1 MSTSTETTPLTAAA
15 AMAAAPP
22 TGPSYVFPG
31 VPSRSRRSQMR
42 RFQCC
47 MWTVFLGMIILAL
60 VIATNFS
67 SYDPYTNSSTVHLL
81 VDSDDLPMNSSDLFL
96 LLMDIIDPI
105 PDEEV
110 IDWKFPAINASL
122 QAEAEEFAVRAL
134 GDRELFEETIS
145 LTPVNTPAYRHYRS
159 ISTTPESRKLAR
171 RGYVEYHATLLIAK
185 KFNYTKRPGRSNI
198 GNGPRINLNDP
209 THFVKCD
216 PKEKYRRANGTCNNK
231 RNPRYYGAAYIPYRR
246 QVAPD
251 YGDGISAPRKSHTQK
266 ELPSARQ
273 VSLQVHR
280 ASYPT
285 DSNFTVMLAVFG
297 QFLDHDI
304 TATALTTSQD
314 GESINCCTVPLS
326 THPECFPVPLER
338 SDPFYTLYNAT
349 CMNFVRS
356 AAAPTGIYGPRQQL
370 NQATSFIDGSVVYGN
385 SEQRQMSLR
394 TRRNG
399 TLRMY
404 ITHDGRELLPLST
417 NPDDGCNQEEMNS
430 VGKYCFES
438 GDDRSNENLLLTSMH
453 LLFARHHNYLA
464 RGLQAV
470 NPHWNDET
478 VFQEARK
485 IIGAQMQHITYNEF
499 LPILLGKK
507 LATKIGITS
516 DPRSNVDTYDP
527 KVDASIANNFAS
539 AAFRFAHTLLP
550 SLFQATKDNSTQGSI
565 ELHKMLFNPYS
576 LWAERGID
584 KAIELSVNNPVSRV
598 DRFFSIELTEKL
610 FEGTTTAEDRIPIC
624 GLDLVS
630 LNIQRGRDH
639 GLPSYP
645 VFRKHCGF
653 PSIKT
658 WKDMEASIEPESLKS
673 IREIYATP
681 DDVDFYTGALSEP
694 PIEGSIFG
702 PVLTCIVSDQFLR
715 IKKGDSHWYER
726 KVGPQIFTPR
736 QLKEIY
742 KTKLARIICRNSDA
756 IDRTRVL
763 VMERRPSEEN
773 IFANCTELRNFNFSP
788 WKEKIRSTNLTAVAF
803 SNSET
808 LIRVMTVVN
817 STMPPNFKL

>member
-1 MSTSTETTPLTAAA
+1 MSTETTPLTAAV
-15 AMAAAPP
+15 AMAAVPP
-22 TGPSYVFPG
+22 AGPSYVFPG
-31 VPSRSRRSQMR
+31 VPPRSRRSKMR

-47 MWTVFLGMIILAL
+47 MWTVFLGIIILCL
-60 VIATNFS
+60 IIAANFS
-67 SYDPYTNSSTVHLL
+67 SFDPYTNPTTVHLTQIP
-81 VDSDDLPMNSSDLFL
+81 DDIPLNTSQLFL
-96 LLMDIIDPI
+96 LLMDIKEPLA
-105 PDEEV
+105 DEQPFE
-110 IDWKFPAINASL
+110 WKFPPINATLS
-122 QAEAEEFAVRAL
+122 AEAEEFAVRSL

-145 LTPVNTPAYRHYRS
+145 ITPVNSPSYRHYRS
-159 ISTTPESRKLAR
+159 ISTTPESRKLSR
-171 RGYVEYHATLLIAK
+171 RGYVEGHATMLVAE
-185 KFNYTKRPGRSNI
+185 KFNYKKKPGRSNI
-198 GNGPRINLNDP
+198 GNGPSMHLPDP
-209 THFVKCD
+209 TEYVRCNSS
-216 PKEKYRRANGTCNNK
+216 EKYRRANGTCNNK
-231 RNPRYYGAAYIPYRR
+231 HHPRGYGAAYIPFRR

-251 YGDGISAPRKSHTQK
+251 YSDGISAPRKSHSQK

-304 TATALTTSQD
+304 TATAVTTSQD

-326 THPECFPVPLER
+326 KHPECFPVPLGQG
-338 SDPFYTLYNAT
+338 DPYNTLYNAT

-370 NQATSFIDGSVVYGN
+370 NQATAFIDGSVVYGN
-385 SEQRQMSLR
+385 SDQRQFSLR
-394 TRRNG
+394 TRKNG

-404 ITHDGRELLPLST
+404 ITKDGRELLPLST
-417 NPDDGCNQEEMNS
+417 NPDDGCNQEEMNAE
-430 VGKYCFES
+430 GKYCFES

-453 LLFARHHNYLA
+453 LLFARHHNFLA
-464 RGLQAV
+464 RGLQAE
-470 NPHWNDET
+470 NPQWNDET
-478 VFQEARK
+478 IFQEARK
-485 IIGAQMQHITYNEF
+485 ILGAQMQHITYNEF

-516 DPRSNVDTYDP
+516 DPQSREDVYDP
-527 KVDASIANNFAS
+527 KVDPSIANNFAS

-550 SLFQATKDNSTQGSI
+550 GLFQATKDNTTQGSI

-576 LWAERGID
+576 LWSEGGID
-584 KAIELSVNNPVSRV
+584 KAIELSVNNAVSRV
-598 DRFFSIELTEKL
+598 DRFFTIELTEKL
-610 FEGTTTAEDRIPIC
+610 FEKNNAEENIPIC

-653 PSIKT
+653 PAIKT
-658 WKDMEASIEPESLKS
+658 WEQMAAAIEPESLKS
-673 IREIYATP
+673 IQEIYDTP

-715 IKKGDSHWYER
+715 IKKGDSYWYER
-726 KVGPQIFTPR
+726 KLGIQAFTPK

-742 KTKLARIICRNSDA
+742 KTTLSSIICRNSDA
-756 IDRTRVL
+756 IDRTRRF
-763 VMERRPSEEN
+763 VMERQLTEEN
-773 IFANCTELRNFNFSP
+773 IFADCTELKNFNFSP
-788 WKEKIRSTNLTAVAF
+788 WKEKIRTKNVTSIPF
-803 SNSET
+803 SQSDT
-808 LIRVMTVVN
+808 LVRVMTVVN
-817 STMPPNFKL
+817 STMPSDFKL